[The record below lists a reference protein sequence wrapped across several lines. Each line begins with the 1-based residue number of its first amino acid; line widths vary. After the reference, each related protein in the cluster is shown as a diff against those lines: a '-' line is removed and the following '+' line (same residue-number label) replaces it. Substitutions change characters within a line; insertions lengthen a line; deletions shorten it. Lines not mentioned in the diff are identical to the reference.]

1 MSDHP
6 LVAAYLAD
14 LDRALIGTDPRERED
29 TLEAI
34 RDHLREALGDAPT
47 SDDVRGVLADL
58 GSVDAIA
65 AGATPSAGA
74 ATVTVVPATDSPARL
89 DRGALVA
96 LVASVVAL
104 LLLFW
109 SPWAGLPLALVALV
123 VAVQRTR
130 RGGDRSGAAWTAVV
144 VSAATLVLGVVLSL
158 TLFASGA
165 GSPAPGPVDDAPTS
179 AS

>member
-14 LDRALIGTDPRERED
+14 LDRALIGSDPRERED

-34 RDHLREALGDAPT
+34 RDHLREALGEAPT

-65 AGATPSAGA
+65 AGTTPSASA
-74 ATVTVVPATDSPARL
+74 ATVTVVPAAPDARL

-96 LVASVVAL
+96 LVASVLAL
-104 LLLFW
+104 LLLFV

-165 GSPAPGPVDDAPTS
+165 GTPSPGTVDDAPTS

>member
-14 LDRALIGTDPRERED
+14 LDRALIGSDPRERED

-34 RDHLREALGDAPT
+34 RDHLREALGEAPT

-65 AGATPSAGA
+65 AGTTPSASA
-74 ATVTVVPATDSPARL
+74 ATVTVVPAAPDARL

-96 LVASVVAL
+96 SVLAL
-104 LLLFW
+104 LLLFV

-165 GSPAPGPVDDAPTS
+165 GTPSPGTVDDAPTS